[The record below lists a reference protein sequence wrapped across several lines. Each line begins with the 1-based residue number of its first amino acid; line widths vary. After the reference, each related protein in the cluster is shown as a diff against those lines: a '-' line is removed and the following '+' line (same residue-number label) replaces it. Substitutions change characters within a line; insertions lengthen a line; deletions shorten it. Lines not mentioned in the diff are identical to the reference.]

1 MRILLP
7 TTEQSCSV
15 ETNTHGAVVSSGRRA
30 RVSIC
35 LALATVLGATASW
48 FSHASAQ
55 GLFTEYNVPTK
66 PGSFPLSA
74 VTGPDGAL
82 WFVQRNSNTVGRM
95 TTAGVVTEYAIPTV
109 DSGPNQITLG
119 PDGALWFT
127 ESAGNNIGRITT
139 TGSFT
144 EYPLPEVGS
153 QPNPIV
159 TGSDGNLWFGEN
171 DTITGKIGRITP
183 AGVIT
188 EFTLPSGSSA
198 VLSAV
203 HDARTRRQRVVHRT
217 GCKQDRQ
224 DYDRRGNYYVQPDEW
239 SGPAWDSVRFRR
251 KYLVY

>member
-198 VLSAV
+198 AQTFHLSSVEKLAV
-203 HDARTRRQRVVHRT
+203 DFNGSNPRSSNGKLLLPPTFSHTVYAGGSRARS
-217 GCKQDRQ
+217 
-224 DYDRRGNYYVQPDEW
+224 DRRDQSHPT
-239 SGPAWDSVRFRR
+239 
-251 KYLVY
+251 